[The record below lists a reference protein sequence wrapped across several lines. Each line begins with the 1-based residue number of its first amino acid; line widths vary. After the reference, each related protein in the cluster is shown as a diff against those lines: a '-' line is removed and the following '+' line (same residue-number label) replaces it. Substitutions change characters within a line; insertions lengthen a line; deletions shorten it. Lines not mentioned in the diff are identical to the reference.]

1 MFTETH
7 TPEPITRHHTS
18 FSAPHEI
25 IAARRTELAMTQ
37 TELARAIGLKHPNF
51 ISMIESGK
59 SQFPLSRVLQFAD
72 VLEMDPTWFVE
83 KVLSYEA
90 PGSKPETSLRALGEW
105 LFRPET
111 LRAALERREAEE
123 AGRAY
128 TPRFTEK
135 MSNPVRS
142 RDDMKTTG

>member
-1 MFTETH
+1 MK
-7 TPEPITRHHTS
+7 HHTS
-18 FSAPHEI
+18 YSAPHDI
-25 IAARRTELAMTQ
+25 ITARRNELSMTQ

-51 ISMIESGK
+51 ISMIESQK
-59 SQFPLSRVLQFAD
+59 SQFPVPRALQFAE

-105 LFRPET
+105 LFRPEM

-142 RDDMKTTG
+142 RDDVNATG

>member
-1 MFTETH
+1 M
-7 TPEPITRHHTS
+7 PELIMRHHTS

-51 ISMIESGK
+51 ISMVESQK
-59 SQFPLSRVLQFAD
+59 AQFPLSRVLQFAE

-90 PGSKPETSLRALGEW
+90 PGQKPETSLKALGEW
-105 LFRPET
+105 LFKPET
-111 LRAALERREAEE
+111 LRHALERREAEE
-123 AGRAY
+123 AGRVYA
-128 TPRFTEK
+128 PKPMKK
-135 MSNPVRS
+135 MSSLVRS
-142 RDDMKTTG
+142 RDDVKATG

>member
-1 MFTETH
+1 MK
-7 TPEPITRHHTS
+7 HHTS
-18 FSAPHEI
+18 YSAPHDI
-25 IAARRTELAMTQ
+25 ITARRNELSMTQ

-51 ISMIESGK
+51 ISMIESQK
-59 SQFPLSRVLQFAD
+59 SQFPVPRALQFAE

-90 PGSKPETSLRALGEW
+90 PGQRPEISLKALGEW

-123 AGRAY
+123 AGRVYVAKPMK
-128 TPRFTEK
+128 TP
-135 MSNPVRS
+135 SAPRS
-142 RDDMKTTG
+142 RDEVKAAG

>member
-1 MFTETH
+1 MK
-7 TPEPITRHHTS
+7 HHTS
-18 FSAPHEI
+18 YSAPHDI
-25 IAARRTELAMTQ
+25 ITARRNELSMTQ

-59 SQFPLSRVLQFAD
+59 SQFPLSRVVQFAEI
-72 VLEMDPTWFVE
+72 LEMDATWFVE

-90 PGSKPETSLRALGEW
+90 PGQRPEISLKALGEW

-123 AGRAY
+123 AGRVHVLKPTAKIS
-128 TPRFTEK
+128 PLVQSHDNVK
-135 MSNPVRS
+135 ANS
-142 RDDMKTTG
+142 

>member
-1 MFTETH
+1 MK
-7 TPEPITRHHTS
+7 HHTS
-18 FSAPHEI
+18 YSAPHDI
-25 IAARRTELAMTQ
+25 ITARRNELSMTQ

-51 ISMIESGK
+51 ISMIESQK
-59 SQFPLSRVLQFAD
+59 SQFPVPRALQFAE

-90 PGSKPETSLRALGEW
+90 PGQRPEISLKALGEW

-123 AGRAY
+123 AGRVY
-128 TPRFTEK
+128 VPKPMKTP
-135 MSNPVRS
+135 PAPRS
-142 RDDMKTTG
+142 RDEVKATG

>member
-1 MFTETH
+1 M
-7 TPEPITRHHTS
+7 RHHTT

-37 TELARAIGLKHPNF
+37 TELARALGLKHPNF
-51 ISMIESGK
+51 ISMVEGKK
-59 SQFPLSRVLQFAD
+59 SQLPLSRVLQVAE

-83 KVLSYEA
+83 KVLKYE
-90 PGSKPETSLRALGEW
+90 PKGQKPEASLKALGEW

-135 MSNPVRS
+135 MSDPVRS
-142 RDDMKTTG
+142 RDDMKTTD

>member
-1 MFTETH
+1 
-7 TPEPITRHHTS
+7 
-18 FSAPHEI
+18 
-25 IAARRTELAMTQ
+25 MTQ

-51 ISMIESGK
+51 ISMIESQK
-59 SQFPLSRVLQFAD
+59 SQFPVPRALQFAE

-90 PGSKPETSLRALGEW
+90 PGQRPEISLKALGEW

-123 AGRAY
+123 AGWVY
-128 TPRFTEK
+128 VPKPMKTP
-135 MSNPVRS
+135 PAPRS
-142 RDDMKTTG
+142 RDDVKATG

>member
-1 MFTETH
+1 MV
-7 TPEPITRHHTS
+7 
-18 FSAPHEI
+18 
-25 IAARRTELAMTQ
+25 
-37 TELARAIGLKHPNF
+37 
-51 ISMIESGK
+51 ESQK

>member
-1 MFTETH
+1 MK
-7 TPEPITRHHTS
+7 HHTS
-18 FSAPHEI
+18 YSAPHDI
-25 IAARRTELAMTQ
+25 ITARRNELSMTQ

-51 ISMIESGK
+51 ISMIESQK
-59 SQFPLSRVLQFAD
+59 SQFPVPRALQFAE

-90 PGSKPETSLRALGEW
+90 PGQRPEISLKALGEW

-123 AGRAY
+123 AGRVY
-128 TPRFTEK
+128 VPKPMKTP
-135 MSNPVRS
+135 PAPRS
-142 RDDMKTTG
+142 RDEAKATG

>member
-1 MFTETH
+1 MK
-7 TPEPITRHHTS
+7 HHTS
-18 FSAPHEI
+18 YSAPHDI
-25 IAARRTELAMTQ
+25 ITARRNELSMTQ

-51 ISMIESGK
+51 ISMIESQK
-59 SQFPLSRVLQFAD
+59 SQFPVPRALQFAE

-90 PGSKPETSLRALGEW
+90 PGQRPEISLKALGEW

-123 AGRAY
+123 AGRVY
-128 TPRFTEK
+128 VPK
-135 MSNPVRS
+135 P
-142 RDDMKTTG
+142 MKTPPAPRS

>member
-1 MFTETH
+1 M
-7 TPEPITRHHTS
+7 RHHTS
-18 FSAPHEI
+18 YSAPHDI
-25 IAARRTELAMTQ
+25 ITARRNELSMTQ

-51 ISMIESGK
+51 ISMIESQK
-59 SQFPLSRVLQFAD
+59 SQFPVPRALQFAE

-90 PGSKPETSLRALGEW
+90 PGQRPEISLKALGEW

-123 AGRAY
+123 AGRVY
-128 TPRFTEK
+128 VPKPMKTP
-135 MSNPVRS
+135 PAPRS
-142 RDDMKTTG
+142 RDEVKATG